1 MKKTNKRKS
10 YASVNYLNLVSKYN
24 DRGEQINLENISPLD
39 KEEIERR
46 LKEIDYKIEDLGK
59 ICDKKKLKSYED
71 YNNIL
76 KSNKSQFLDELTKLN
91 FKLIETIK
99 QNTRE
104 DFLQKLRKDLNS
116 IKNQVYDKD
125 KELQGKFYYLKLILL
140 RPFNSK

>member
-125 KELQGKFYYLKLILL
+125 KELQGKFYI
-140 RPFNSK
+140 F

>member
-1 MKKTNKRKS
+1 MKKINKRKS
-10 YASVNYLNLVSKYN
+10 YGNVNYMNLVSKYN
-24 DRGEQINLENISPLD
+24 DKSEQINLENLSPID

-46 LKEIDYKIEDLGK
+46 LKEIDFKIEDIGK
-59 ICDKKKLKSYED
+59 ICDKKKQKSYED

-125 KELQGKFYYLKLILL
+125 KELQGRK
-140 RPFNSK
+140 N